1 MWHIIFGFHVWLI
14 GLKVS
19 VLLET
24 QERIPPSLAGGVK
37 PTGLRRVQAEQH
49 NDMVVSLQRTP
60 FALDIPSDASPGFAV
75 DVGRDGGGGL
85 EWRVRICFLVGD
97 GDARLDLVGGDGEW
111 GVSKAAGDG
120 EGLGKLETVEC
131 EVPIIV
137 LPAHTVFASIPVS
150 FPV

>member
-1 MWHIIFGFHVWLI
+1 M
-14 GLKVS
+14 
-19 VLLET
+19 LLET
-24 QERIPPSLAGGVK
+24 QERIPASLASGER

-49 NDMVVSLQRTP
+49 NDMVINLQRTP
-60 FALDIPSDASPGFAV
+60 FALDIPSDASPGFAMS
-75 DVGRDGGGGL
+75 VGGEGGGGL

-97 GDARLDLVGGDGEW
+97 GDGRLDLVGGDGEW
-111 GVSKAAGDG
+111 GVSRVAGDG
-120 EGLGKLETVEC
+120 DRLGKLETVEC